1 MIQCIYTY
9 WERNCSRTGSQK
21 RLIRSWRMS
30 STAASDAEEHPSTAV
45 AVAAAPSRLS
55 FVDVTVF
62 TPAFFLFLQLLIC
75 LYNRHKIPRFYIK
88 VKRDGSVGAIHLII
102 NSSSAD
108 NCMYLD
114 FYTTTIWTSFVSTLL
129 SDAAQSSKT
138 LDINRSSWPPYIDYC
153 RPTPKSIIILIH
165 DAGLFSS
172 YSNLCWKV
180 PSKNPTLLSF
190 LKPLLAYT
198 MARKRATQLR
208 ERNRSSGGCSVEQPE
223 EAAIGSWLFRS
234 EFHRE
239 QQRYILRV
247 YWTDRSRHLTDPCYR
262 EEGKTLAL
270 GK

>member
-1 MIQCIYTY
+1 MLVVNDSVYIYILGEELFQD
-9 WERNCSRTGSQK
+9 WKPKEANSIMENVVDCRVGCGR
-21 RLIRSWRMS
+21 
-30 STAASDAEEHPSTAV
+30 ASINGRCCRRGPE
-45 AVAAAPSRLS
+45 S
-55 FVDVTVF
+55 FVICWRHCFYTG
-62 TPAFFLFLQLLIC
+62 FFLFLQLLIC

-172 YSNLCWKV
+172 YSNLC
-180 PSKNPTLLSF
+180 
-190 LKPLLAYT
+190 
-198 MARKRATQLR
+198 
-208 ERNRSSGGCSVEQPE
+208 
-223 EAAIGSWLFRS
+223 
-234 EFHRE
+234 
-239 QQRYILRV
+239 
-247 YWTDRSRHLTDPCYR
+247 
-262 EEGKTLAL
+262 
-270 GK
+270 

>member
-1 MIQCIYTY
+1 MRKSIHQ
-9 WERNCSRTGSQK
+9 RP
-21 RLIRSWRMS
+21 L
-30 STAASDAEEHPSTAV
+30 
-45 AVAAAPSRLS
+45 LS
-55 FVDVTVF
+55 PRPRVVCHLLTSLFLHR
-62 TPAFFLFLQLLIC
+62 FFLFLQLLIC

-180 PSKNPTLLSF
+180 QSKNPTLLSF
-190 LKPLLAYT
+190 WSRFSRIQWPASERPSSEREIEVRVAAQLNSQKRQQSDLDSFVRNSIENNNDIYCECIELIG
-198 MARKRATQLR
+198 RATLR
-208 ERNRSSGGCSVEQPE
+208 TPATEKRKNSR
-223 EAAIGSWLFRS
+223 A
-234 EFHRE
+234 RE
-239 QQRYILRV
+239 IEKKDLYFGTKEIRRKGNII
-247 YWTDRSRHLTDPCYR
+247 
-262 EEGKTLAL
+262 
-270 GK
+270 